1 MPQIHR
7 FSLVYDADQDRIGW
21 DTEDVGGRTMRLW
34 LTQRLSKGLV
44 NAIVPLLTPQ
54 TPHDVAAPHAATLQ
68 SWEQA
73 AAMADFG
80 KVPSVQT
87 SGEPSSALINSMQ
100 IQPTED
106 GLNLSLDY
114 RGPEPLT
121 ISLASAAVRQT
132 LTVIYRLY
140 LAAGWAMDIWPAWIT
155 DPETTAPAA
164 APKAAIN

>member
-1 MPQIHR
+1 MQVHR

-21 DTEDVGGRTMRLW
+21 DTEDVGGRTLRLW
-34 LTQRLSKGLV
+34 LTQRLSRGLIT
-44 NAIVPLLTPQ
+44 AIVPLLQPATQ
-54 TPHDVAAPHAATLQ
+54 HDVAAPHASTLQ

-87 SGEPSSALINSMQ
+87 TSEASAGLMRSVQ

-106 GLNLSLDY
+106 GMNLALDY
-114 RGPEPLT
+114 SGPEPLT
-121 ISLASAAVRQT
+121 ISLTSAAVRQT

-140 LAAGWAMDIWPAWIT
+140 LAAGWPLDVWPAWISE
-155 DPETTAPAA
+155 PEPMPAA
-164 APKAAIN
+164 APKGAVN